1 MSHVVF
7 GSLSFPR
14 PTHIS
19 VPRPQLKKINSAYP
33 GLIIGSPYSMNDGI
47 SMSLNIVWIRPLLLK

>member
-14 PTHIS
+14 QTHIS

-33 GLIIGSPYSMNDGI
+33 GLIIGSPYSMNDG
-47 SMSLNIVWIRPLLLK
+47 MNVPQYIVWIRPLLLK